1 MTVITFSPDT
11 GTLLAPRDA
20 VRALLADGDVDGLA
34 AAGALPDGQL
44 HPALAAARSAAS
56 GALATMRLERG
67 GREGAAWA
75 ASDGAAIAVPRP
87 DGRWQLS
94 AMPVLYLPEALARL
108 NDVGPRRRIEPAVSI
123 TLSPG
128 ELASALAA
136 REHDAEP
143 ALAATLAGLREHWR
157 IESRWEPS
165 EGSAGVRVLEVID
178 SDAGMWLV
186 IPSDPTVELWPTTP
200 TAVFRLITGLFPR
213 DDELGSVP

>member
-34 AAGALPDGQL
+34 DAGGVADGQL
-44 HPALAAARSAAS
+44 HPALEAARRAAS

-75 ASDGAAIAVPRP
+75 APDGAAIAVPRP
-87 DGRWQLS
+87 DERWQLS
-94 AMPVLYLPEALARL
+94 AMPVLYLPDALARL
-108 NDVGPRRRIEPAVSI
+108 NDVGPRPRIEPAVSI
-123 TLSPG
+123 SLSAG
-128 ELASALAA
+128 DLARALAS
-136 REHDAEP
+136 REYDSEPVFAE
-143 ALAATLAGLREHWR
+143 TLARLREHWR
-157 IESRWEPS
+157 IESRWEPA
-165 EGSAGVRVLEVID
+165 ERSAGVRVLEVID

-213 DDELGSVP
+213 DDELGAVA